1 MMLKYSRKLTV
12 LFGVLALMLIIASGC
27 SSGQKENSGASQ
39 GEGREIKHELGTA
52 HISGTPKR
60 VVVLENSFVDAVTK
74 LGVKPVGIADDKK
87 KDMIEKLVGEPIE
100 YTSVG
105 TRSEPNLEIISS
117 LKPDLII
124 ADAERHKNVYRDLK
138 GIAPTIVLKSR
149 EATYQ
154 ETIDGFQTI
163 AKALNKEKEGKKDLA
178 DHQKQMNSLK
188 SKLPKKE
195 NRTILLGVA
204 RTDSFN
210 VHTSSS
216 YDGEIMAIL
225 GFKHALQS
233 KEAYKDVSLEQ
244 LSEIN
249 PDILFVSS
257 NEGHT
262 IVDDWK
268 SNPIWK
274 NLKAVKN
281 GQVYNA
287 DRDLWTR
294 FRGISSSEKLSKD
307 LIQKVYGK

>member
-1 MMLKYSRKLTV
+1 MLKYSRKLTV

-188 SKLPKKE
+188 SKLPKKKIA
-195 NRTILLGVA
+195 RFCLVLPGPTLL
-204 RTDSFN
+204 
-210 VHTSSS
+210 TSTRHPHMTERLWQFSGSS
-216 YDGEIMAIL
+216 TRC
-225 GFKHALQS
+225 
-233 KEAYKDVSLEQ
+233 
-244 LSEIN
+244 N
-249 PDILFVSS
+249 PKRRIKMSAWS
-257 NEGHT
+257 N
-262 IVDDWK
+262 
-268 SNPIWK
+268 
-274 NLKAVKN
+274 
-281 GQVYNA
+281 
-287 DRDLWTR
+287 
-294 FRGISSSEKLSKD
+294 
-307 LIQKVYGK
+307 

>member
-1 MMLKYSRKLTV
+1 MLTYSRKLYV
-12 LFGVLALMLIIASGC
+12 LFGILAVILIIASGC
-27 SSGQKENSGASQ
+27 STGQKENSETSQ

-52 HISGTPKR
+52 HVKGTPKR
-60 VVVLENSFVDAVTK
+60 VVVLELSFLDAVTK

-87 KDMIEKLVGEPIE
+87 KNMIEKLVGGPIE

-117 LKPDLII
+117 LQPDLII

-138 GIAPTIVLKSR
+138 EIAPTVVLKSR

-163 AKALNKEKEGKKDLA
+163 AKALNKEKVGKQGLA
-178 DHQKQMNSLK
+178 EHQKQMDGLK
-188 SKLPKKE
+188 SKLPKNEK
-195 NRTILLGVA
+195 RTILLGVA

-210 VHTSSS
+210 IHTSSS
-216 YDGEIMAIL
+216 YDGEIMEEL
-225 GFKHALQS
+225 GFKHAVQS

-249 PDILFVSS
+249 PDFLFISS

-268 SNPIWK
+268 NNPIWK
-274 NLKAVKN
+274 NLKSVKN
-281 GQVYNA
+281 GQVYEA